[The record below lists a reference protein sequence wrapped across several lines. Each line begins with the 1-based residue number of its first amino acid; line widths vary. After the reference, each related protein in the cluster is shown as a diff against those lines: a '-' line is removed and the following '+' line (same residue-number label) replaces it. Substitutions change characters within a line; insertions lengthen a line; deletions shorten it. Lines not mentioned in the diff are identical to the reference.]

1 MPFSR
6 FCDSSHCMD
15 IIVCIKRVPD
25 TAANVEIDAS
35 GLEIKKDVPW
45 VMNPYDEFAV
55 EEALRI
61 KEQFGGKVTLL
72 HAGAEGGEEILKKGL
87 AMGADEAVYVKDQSL
102 AATDN
107 MAFAKVLSAV
117 IKAKPFDVILCGRMG
132 TDTASG
138 LLGGA
143 LAALLKIPCVPA
155 IKKLTIFPHGP
166 LKMAS
171 AAREIEGGMETVQCP
186 LPALFTAHKG
196 LNEPRYPSLS
206 GIMRSKKQEI
216 KYITP
221 ASTAVAKDIAPDAA
235 GLKRESLSYP
245 TSSRKSAILKGDASA
260 QAKEAIKFLRDEVK
274 II

>member
-1 MPFSR
+1 
-6 FCDSSHCMD
+6 MD
-15 IIVCIKRVPD
+15 IIVCIKRIPD
-25 TAANVEIDAS
+25 TAVKVEIDAS

-61 KEQFGGKVTLL
+61 KEKFGGKVTLL

-87 AMGADEAVYVKDQSL
+87 AMGADEAVYIKDPSL
-102 AATDN
+102 AALDS
-107 MAFAKVLSAV
+107 MAFAEVLSAV

-132 TDTASG
+132 MDTASG

-143 LAALLKIPCVPA
+143 LAALLKIPCVTA
-155 IKKLTIFPHGP
+155 IKKLTIFMHGP
-166 LKMAS
+166 QGKMAS

-221 ASTAVAKDIAPDAA
+221 ASPAAAKDIAPDVAD
-235 GLKRESLSYP
+235 LKRAALSYP
-245 TSSRKSAILKGDASA
+245 ASSRKSAILKGDASA

>member
-1 MPFSR
+1 
-6 FCDSSHCMD
+6 MD

-25 TAANVEIDAS
+25 TAVKVEIDAS

-45 VMNPYDEFAV
+45 VMNPYDELAV

-61 KEQFGGKVTLL
+61 KEKFGGKVTLL

-87 AMGADEAVYVKDQSL
+87 AMGADEAVYIKDPSL
-102 AATDN
+102 AAPDSMT
-107 MAFAKVLSAV
+107 FAKVLSAV
-117 IKAKPFDVILCGRMG
+117 IKTKPFDVILCGRMG
-132 TDTASG
+132 MDTASG

-143 LAALLKIPCVPA
+143 LAALLKIPCVTA
-155 IKKLTIFPHGP
+155 IKKLTFFTHGADGP
-166 LKMAS
+166 QGKMAS

-186 LPALFTAHKG
+186 LPALFTTHRG

-221 ASTAVAKDIAPDAA
+221 ASPAAAKDIAPDVTD
-235 GLKRESLSYP
+235 LKRAALSYP
-245 TSSRKSAILKGDASA
+245 ASSRKSAILKGDASA
-260 QAKEAIKFLRDEVK
+260 QAKEAVKFLRDEVK

>member
-1 MPFSR
+1 
-6 FCDSSHCMD
+6 MD
-15 IIVCIKRVPD
+15 IIVCIKRIPD
-25 TAANVEIDAS
+25 TAAKVEIDAG

-61 KEQFGGKVTLL
+61 KEKFGGKVTLL
-72 HAGAEGGEEILKKGL
+72 HAGAEGGEEVLKKGL
-87 AMGADEAVYVKDQSL
+87 AMGADEAVYIKDRSL
-102 AATDN
+102 AALDS

-117 IKAKPFDVILCGRMG
+117 IKTKPFDVILCGRMG
-132 TDTASG
+132 MDTASG

-155 IKKLTIFPHGP
+155 IKKLTIFPQKTA
-166 LKMAS
+166 L

-221 ASTAVAKDIAPDAA
+221 ASLGIMPDVAD
-235 GLKRESLSYP
+235 LKRTALSYP